1 MGFIFANSIDNDLHG
16 VPPVAAVCRKVKE
29 GAEHG
34 LRSLDEGRVIC
45 LRGNITQAGNVKG
58 NGAGLVS
65 ASGRYH
71 LESGRCLG
79 DNQRN
84 GEGLGG
90 GIPCTLEIVGHR
102 GTGDDTAVRFQRSND
117 IGREGITVSRRQN
130 TMELHRVDA
139 GLIDGEVRTARGVR
153 NIGAVAQCITI
164 KFQRIAGGSGLSGWR
179 VSRQQADRRSGPG
192 WTLWDG
198 KVQDRVLG
206 GTRVGYLSI
215 STGITC
221 GNCANGEG
229 CGSSCSALVAGRAS
243 RASGTGSTGGAC
255 GASRTSRTGRP
266 GRTGGA
272 SCTGRASNAL
282 RTSGTDNTSS
292 TLRTGGTSCA
302 SGALRASGAAGT
314 SGALRTS
321 GASCTSGALR
331 TGRPYRSGDALR
343 PGRTGCASRTL
354 RSGRSGRASGA
365 LRSGGASCTSGALR
379 TGGPGR
385 ASGTLRPSGA
395 SCTSGTLRPG
405 GTGCTRSALRTGGA
419 GSSDGT
425 LRPGGASRA
434 SSTLRTSGASCT
446 SSTLRPGRT
455 GRGDVKRKVPNYTY
469 LYKSITLQ
477 NSRPG
482 GTWTANC

>member
-243 RASGTGSTGGAC
+243 RASGT
-255 GASRTSRTGRP
+255 SRTGRP

-365 LRSGGASCTSGALR
+365 LR
-379 TGGPGR
+379 
-385 ASGTLRPSGA
+385 
-395 SCTSGTLRPG
+395 
-405 GTGCTRSALRTGGA
+405 TGGA